1 MPCQR
6 QAINVLNVCYNSL
19 CLIPRNR
26 RSKHGPQ
33 QQVFRGPNTKCWT
46 AHNWAEVPHCTRCYL
61 LN

>member
-33 QQVFRGPNTKCWT
+33 QQVFRGLIQS
-46 AHNWAEVPHCTRCYL
+46 AERPTIGPRSPTVHVVIC
-61 LN
+61 